1 MARMIAAWLNISDRI
16 RAAVAAAAMICLF
29 FSDVVV
35 PIEFNESQLY
45 PAAILLLYRAREKR
59 LIWALA
65 GFAVVLAIGGYVI
78 DPPANFWDGITNRL
92 FSVLLVGVTAL
103 GLTKLADHEQRLIHE
118 SKTDPLTGLF
128 NRRHFTELCQ
138 LEEGRARRHGFPFSV
153 LMLDIDHFK
162 RINDTHGHPVGD
174 LAIKALAGMCQSSLR
189 VHDLAA
195 RYGGE
200 EFVLTLP
207 QTDTE
212 GATVVAE
219 RLRRKTEA
227 LAVASEGGEVHFT
240 VSIGLAT
247 SRKDTQFEAVVE
259 SADQA
264 LYRAK
269 QGGRNRVE
277 LEIRGTWRPRSAV
290 G

>member
-1 MARMIAAWLNISDRI
+1 MIAAWLSISDRI
-16 RAAVAAAAMICLF
+16 RALVAVAVMLGLF

-65 GFAVVLAIGGYVI
+65 GFAVALAVGGYVI

-92 FSVLLVGVTAL
+92 FSVLLIGVTAV
-103 GLTKLADHEQRLIHE
+103 GLNKLVDHEERLIHE

-128 NRRHFTELCQ
+128 NSRHFTELCH

-162 RINDTHGHPVGD
+162 RINDTYGHPIGD
-174 LAIKALAGMCQSSLR
+174 EAIRAMARMCQSSLR

-195 RYGGE
+195 RFGGE

-207 QTDTE
+207 QTDGE

-227 LAVASEGGEVHFT
+227 LAIASEGGEVHFT
-240 VSIGLAT
+240 VSIGIAT
-247 SRKDTQFEAVVE
+247 SRKELQFETVME
-259 SADQA
+259 GADQA

-269 QGGRNRVE
+269 QSGRNRVE
-277 LEIRGTWRPRSAV
+277 LEIRGSWRPRSAV